1 MLTSKSTPT
10 APLKTQMQINT
21 YIWKFKDMRNNIHTS
36 KAVSEEKAR
45 NNICFKQYGTDK
57 PQRDIFNSKLELIF
71 CSNPLLNPQY
81 IGRVQR
87 AEYEA
92 DVWKTCEELKIGVH
106 INKINVL
113 RKPTELTNK
122 NNIVENNQTSIWNFI

>member
-10 APLKTQMQINT
+10 APLKTQTQMNT

-45 NNICFKQYGTDK
+45 NNICFKQYRTDK
-57 PQRDIFNSKLELIF
+57 LQRDIFNSKLELIF

-81 IGRVQR
+81 INKVQT
-87 AEYEA
+87 AEYQA
-92 DVWKTCEELKIGVH
+92 DVWKTCEELQIGVYIH
-106 INKINVL
+106 KTSKLLKQDKIVQN
-113 RKPTELTNK
+113 TNPQ
-122 NNIVENNQTSIWNFI
+122 IQTSMWEFI